1 MSSINLHVSN
11 NFPVLAR
18 LEHLRDADRLPP
30 FLPGGVA
37 DEYSKQH
44 GLVVPRSPA
53 VDCLEE
59 MLTRNHKNKK
69 YNLLAPQ
76 SESSSTFLDSSSED
90 LDTTVQENQ
99 VLTST
104 MISKENVPFKMKN
117 ISVIETRKS
126 MDPRISVQPHKN
138 LLSSTP
144 ARNEKTG
151 LTSPPPIC
159 QVEPSGISSIHSS
172 DAGGSML
179 VPRVEREMLT
189 TDRVEETD
197 ESETDD
203 WYDGTTINS
212 NSNKQLVTPRISTS
226 GDKVKFHTTS
236 PDPDQ
241 SHSLLHSLIKA
252 QLSSLSPS
260 TSGITSITSNTT
272 GSSDTVTSYPTELG
286 VPIPSCAAQAM
297 GKVVSQSSKVVLR
310 PSTPTAAPKKSTSSA
325 SSVDTSSEIF
335 SAVVHS

>member
-1 MSSINLHVSN
+1 M
-11 NFPVLAR
+11 
-18 LEHLRDADRLPP
+18 
-30 FLPGGVA
+30 
-37 DEYSKQH
+37 
-44 GLVVPRSPA
+44 
-53 VDCLEE
+53 DCLED
-59 MLTRNHKNKK
+59 MLTRNNKNKK

-76 SESSSTFLDSSSED
+76 SESSSSFLNSSSED

-179 VPRVEREMLT
+179 VPRVLREMLT

-197 ESETDD
+197 ESENDD
-203 WYDGTTINS
+203 CYDGTTMNS
-212 NSNKQLVTPRISTS
+212 NSKQLVTPRISTS
-226 GDKVKFHTTS
+226 GAKVEFHTTS
-236 PDPDQ
+236 PD
-241 SHSLLHSLIKA
+241 
-252 QLSSLSPS
+252 QL
-260 TSGITSITSNTT
+260 
-272 GSSDTVTSYPTELG
+272 
-286 VPIPSCAAQAM
+286 
-297 GKVVSQSSKVVLR
+297 
-310 PSTPTAAPKKSTSSA
+310 
-325 SSVDTSSEIF
+325 
-335 SAVVHS
+335 